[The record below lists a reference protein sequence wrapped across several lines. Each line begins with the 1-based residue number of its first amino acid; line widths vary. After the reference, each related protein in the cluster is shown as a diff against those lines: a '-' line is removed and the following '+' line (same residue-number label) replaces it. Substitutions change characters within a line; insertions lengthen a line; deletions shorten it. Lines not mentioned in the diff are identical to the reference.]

1 MHIFKQQF
9 LWNILSVR
17 QKLHLGCNDND
28 DDNRAGNNDDDS
40 AYNNSNDNDDDN
52 NDANDNNNDDD
63 DDGVDHSFC
72 RGAVSRNW
80 PRTSSGKSSPL
91 ILAPEQKG
99 EGG

>member
-28 DDNRAGNNDDDS
+28 DSDDDNRGGNNDDDS
-40 AYNNSNDNDDDN
+40 AYNNGNDNDDDN
-52 NDANDNNNDDD
+52 NDD
-63 DDGVDHSFC
+63 DDGVDHSFG
-72 RGAVSRNW
+72 RGAVLRNW